1 MSVSSSKPEAE
12 SLSEIEAPPV
22 QENATRIVWALAWPA
37 VALNMLQTVNAL
49 LDSTFVGHLSP
60 ASLTAYGGATPIVF
74 TLFSLCMSLA
84 MPGTALVSRAYG
96 ARNPEEYRKACR
108 QVLSVGLIL
117 SVVIALVAL
126 ACGNLIPHLLLN
138 AKATEA
144 MSLMASYLHIYAL
157 GLPAFMVIQCLAGA
171 LRGIGDTKSPMIIS
185 GIQICLHI
193 VLNYLL
199 IFPSHEILGLRF
211 PGANMGI
218 LGAST
223 ALVISAWLSAVGY
236 LWYTVKTPLGACW
249 RIQKPEREWIPRIL
263 RIANPTVAM
272 AMLRTVSFTI
282 FTAMLGKLTPPIGEI
297 AVGAMRPAFNIESV
311 MFMPGFGLS
320 MAAAALV
327 GQSLGMK
334 RPDRAERLGW
344 VAGNHGAIVTLVIC
358 IPVFI
363 FAPQITSAMI
373 VNSAE
378 MAHEASLLLRALAL
392 TEVGF
397 VYAIIF
403 SGAMQG
409 AGDTVR
415 PMWITFVGQWLLRL
429 PLVYGLAFIF
439 KLGPVGAWV
448 GMSISQAV
456 QGVMAVVQWKQG
468 KWKSVKV

>member
-1 MSVSSSKPEAE
+1 
-12 SLSEIEAPPV
+12 
-22 QENATRIVWALAWPA
+22 
-37 VALNMLQTVNAL
+37 MLQTVNAL
-49 LDSTFVGHLSP
+49 LDSAFVGHLSP
-60 ASLTAYGGATPIVF
+60 SSLTAYGAATPIVF
-74 TLFSLCMSLA
+74 TLFSLCMALA

-108 QVLSVGLIL
+108 QVLSLGLLL
-117 SVVIALVAL
+117 SISIAIIALL
-126 ACGNLIPHLLLN
+126 CGNLIPRILLRSD
-138 AKATEA
+138 AGEA
-144 MSLMASYLHIYAL
+144 IPLMANYLHIYAL

-171 LRGIGDTKSPMIIS
+171 LRGIGDTKSPMFIS
-185 GIQICLHI
+185 GFQIGLHI
-193 VLNYLL
+193 VLNILL
-199 IFPSHEILGLRF
+199 IFPAHKLFGISL

-223 ALVISAWLSAVGY
+223 ALVISAWISAIVY
-236 LWYTVKTPLGACW
+236 LFYTVRTPLGACW
-249 RIQKPEREWIPRIL
+249 RFQKPEREWIPRIV
-263 RIANPTVAM
+263 RIANPSVAM
-272 AMLRTVSFTI
+272 ALLRTVSFTI
-282 FTAMLGKLTPPIGEI
+282 FTALLGWLPDGKI
-297 AVGAMRPAFNIESV
+297 AVGAMRPAFAIESV

-344 VAGNHGAIVTLVIC
+344 VAGHHGALVTLVIC

-363 FAPQITSAMI
+363 FAPAITSAMI
-373 VNSAE
+373 VNSKE
-378 MAHEASLLLRALAL
+378 MAHEASLLLRALCI

-397 VYAIIF
+397 VYAIVF

-429 PLVYGLAFIF
+429 PLVYGLAFLF
-439 KLGPVGAWV
+439 KLGPLGAWV

-456 QGVMAVVQWKQG
+456 QGVMAVVQWKHG
-468 KWKSVKV
+468 KWKTTKV